1 MDTHDNIFDAISDGI
16 EKWDIKEEL
25 FLQGK
30 SVIYDDET
38 ISEEYS
44 VLEDPLG
51 RKFLV
56 TLDENNK
63 LKKVKQIQ

>member
-1 MDTHDNIFDAISDGI
+1 LDTRDNIFDVISDNM
-16 EKWDIKEEL
+16 EKWDIREEL

-38 ISEEYS
+38 ISKEYS
-44 VLEDPLG
+44 ILEDPLG
-51 RKFLV
+51 RKFLI
-56 TLDENNK
+56 TLDENHK